1 MPPNGSRSGHS
12 GSCWRSGRWCA
23 LRVTTGDEPLTIRSV
38 SLEENRYPLEGEDA
52 FACDDARI
60 PGIRKIALLPQ
71 ELTPASGLLTPSLK
85 LKRREV
91 NEAFK
96 GLIEGLYRPGC

>member
-1 MPPNGSRSGHS
+1 VNHINAKLPAYER
-12 GSCWRSGRWCA
+12 
-23 LRVTTGDEPLTIRSV
+23 IR
-38 SLEENRYPLEGEDA
+38 R
-52 FACDDARI
+52 
-60 PGIRKIALLPQ
+60 IALLAQ

-96 GLIEGLYRPGC
+96 GLIEGLYRPGA